1 MFNNYEDLFTLQQEL
16 EKLREDET
24 DDFTLIKKLIR
35 HLAIDFEIHR
45 DFLEEF
51 QALLRQQTIN

>member
-51 QALLRQQTIN
+51 QALLRQQTID